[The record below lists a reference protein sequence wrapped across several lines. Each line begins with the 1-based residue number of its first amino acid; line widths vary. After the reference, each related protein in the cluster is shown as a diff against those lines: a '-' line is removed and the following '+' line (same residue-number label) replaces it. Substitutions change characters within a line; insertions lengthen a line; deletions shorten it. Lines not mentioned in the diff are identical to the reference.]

1 MNIAVTWRAR
11 AAGLSLLVAAVLGP
25 TASAWAVPPPPP
37 RSDVLVDLQ
46 ADGHELTLRDTVR
59 AYQSVPVAF
68 RAQAG
73 DRLLLRLIDSQ
84 RVLVLG
90 LEGPSGRIWMTGARP
105 GPDGLEL
112 FLFETGLHRLQ
123 VLMSADA
130 ARAGR
135 AADFEL
141 GLRRR

>member
-1 MNIAVTWRAR
+1 VNIAVTWRAC
-11 AAGLSLLVAAVLGP
+11 AAGLSLLVAAALGP
-25 TASAWAVPPPPP
+25 AASAWAVPPPPP
-37 RSDVLVDLQ
+37 RTDVLIDLQ
-46 ADGHELTLRDTVR
+46 ADGNELMLRDVVR
-59 AYQSVPVAF
+59 AYQPVPVAF
-68 RAQAG
+68 HAQAG

-84 RVLVLG
+84 SVLVLG

-135 AADFEL
+135 AANFEL

>member
-1 MNIAVTWRAR
+1 M
-11 AAGLSLLVAAVLGP
+11 
-25 TASAWAVPPPPP
+25 
-37 RSDVLVDLQ
+37 
-46 ADGHELTLRDTVR
+46 LRDTVR
-59 AYQSVPVAF
+59 AYQPVPVAF
-68 RAQAG
+68 QAQAG

-84 RVLVLG
+84 GVLVLG

-112 FLFETGLHRLQ
+112 FLFETGLYRLQ

-135 AADFEL
+135 AANFEL